1 MLSKTETSAKRRIQ
15 LTEEIL
21 GDFLDGVF
29 NGNVSEFAHEK
40 GLSYTLVY
48 NLIHQR
54 IRSVSAK
61 DFRILFG
68 EDPPEGA
75 RKRVDGAYFR
85 GMVRLWLFLNDD
97 MTRADLYR
105 EFYPDKNSGYVDYRI
120 FQGGVE
126 SVETRLERI
135 MEQKFL
141 NQGLERPEIREWI
154 EEYALIEDKERV
166 LYEEMKP
173 LLAYLK
179 RHLGVTPIRILN
191 QWPIRYES
199 GELKTV
205 PKKVYNRA
213 LDLKKRTKEALNSG
227 SRLDIE
233 RLREEICGKR
243 DGLVLFSEVEEELEF
258 LQRYGGKS
266 SKRYLG
272 RSILH
277 YKESRLRRIA
287 FWRAQK
293 IRGDCHLL
301 IENMP
306 ELRLLSTPKSY
317 LRKRLGDLLSILE
330 SYAIRRLHEDE
341 AEELERSILTPN
353 TYKRE
358 AYDSE
363 TTGFTRMDQ
372 SASVLGM
379 WKRAFELMVAAHGD
393 IFRRIGVYDHRNR
406 KWYLPN
412 LFLEELTK
420 KKGFPLI
427 KAKYEDIAK
436 ELRN

>member
-1 MLSKTETSAKRRIQ
+1 MLSKTETSTKPRIQ

-21 GDFLDGVF
+21 WGFLDGVF

-48 NLIHQR
+48 NLIHGR
-54 IRSVSAK
+54 IQSVSAK

-85 GMVRLWLFLNDD
+85 GMVGLWLFLNDGIS
-97 MTRADLYR
+97 RADLYR
-105 EFYPDKNSGYVDYRI
+105 EFYPSKKPCYVDYRI

-126 SVETRLERI
+126 TVETRLERI

-141 NQGLERPEIREWI
+141 NQGFERSEIREWI

-166 LYEEMKP
+166 LYEQIKP

-179 RHLGVTPIRILN
+179 RHLGVTPTRILN

-205 PKKVYNRA
+205 PKKVYDRA
-213 LDLKKRTKEALNSG
+213 LDLKTRTKEAQNSG

-233 RLREEICGKR
+233 RLREEVCGRR

-258 LQRYGGKS
+258 LKRYGGKS

-287 FWRAQK
+287 SWRAQM

-306 ELRLLSTPKSY
+306 DLRLLWTPKSY
-317 LRKRLGDLLSILE
+317 LRNRLDDLLSILE
-330 SYAIRRLHEDE
+330 SYAIRRLNEGE
-341 AEELERSILTPN
+341 AEELERNILTPN

-358 AYDSE
+358 AYGSE
-363 TTGFTRMDQ
+363 TYGFTRMDQ
-372 SASVLGM
+372 SASILGM
-379 WKRAFELMVAAHGD
+379 GKRAFELMVAAHGD

-427 KAKYEDIAK
+427 KAKYEHLAK